1 MCRKYGET
9 HEVSRLASAT
19 DDPVTRHLRR
29 PSLGRRT
36 PADAKAIC
44 GSVGRT
50 GIQEAVA
57 LGLDGE
63 TRAHQVAG
71 GAQVVGPGASHVA
84 AQIAADGVLVAD
96 VVVLIF
102 DAEDDV
108 DQRALVHHVVEA
120 SADIPA
126 PLIARLAVAGRQAA
140 QSSDVG
146 AGCPFSEAEAP
157 PPVTNHIQR
166 SQA

>member
-9 HEVSRLASAT
+9 HEASRLASAT
-19 DDPVTRHLRR
+19 DDPVTRPALRR

-63 TRAHQVAG
+63 PRAHQVAG
-71 GAQVVGPGASHVA
+71 GAQVVGSGAPHVA
-84 AQIAADGVLVAD
+84 GQIAAV
-96 VVVLIF
+96 
-102 DAEDDV
+102 
-108 DQRALVHHVVEA
+108 R
-120 SADIPA
+120 
-126 PLIARLAVAGRQAA
+126 
-140 QSSDVG
+140 
-146 AGCPFSEAEAP
+146 
-157 PPVTNHIQR
+157 
-166 SQA
+166 